1 MNAYTQSFEKFRTL
15 TELVHRAQS
24 GDSAAF
30 GELFER
36 FQPLVLSILLRRV
49 GNFGDAQELAQDVF
63 VKALTKIE
71 QLRVPEAFVG
81 WLKSIAV
88 RISINF
94 VQRKRLA
101 AGGEGI
107 VDGVTSDQETPFEAV
122 LASERQHEV
131 HRCLGRLREMDR
143 ETLEAFYV
151 RGKSILEMSAEFE
164 APVGTIKRRLHVARH
179 RLEEAIKG
187 FAEN

>member
-1 MNAYTQSFEKFRTL
+1 MNAQTQTIEKIRTL
-15 TELVHRAQS
+15 TELVQRAQS
-24 GDSAAF
+24 GDSTAF

-36 FQPLVLSILLRRV
+36 FQPLVMSVLLRRV
-49 GNFGDAQELAQDVF
+49 GNYGDAQELAQDVF
-63 VKALTKIE
+63 IKALTKID

-88 RISINF
+88 RMSINF

-101 AGGEGI
+101 SGGEGI
-107 VDGVTSDQETPFEAV
+107 VDSVTSDEDSPFEAA
-122 LASERQHEV
+122 LATERQDEV
-131 HRCLGRLREMDR
+131 HRCLGRLRALDR

-151 RGKSILEMSAEFE
+151 QGKSILEMSDEFD

-179 RLEEAIKG
+179 RLEEAISE